1 MSGPSAILL
10 TDLPFAFIF
19 IALVVTIATP
29 VVWVLAIMLPLF
41 LILAWRSASVLN
53 AANREERQTGF
64 GRDAVVSEMISGRM
78 TVKALGLEDAIRPVW
93 DEKHSA
99 TIKESINRGRK
110 SDFYGNIGSA
120 LTAATTVSMTT
131 VGALAIINQD
141 LTVGALI
148 AANMLAGRIL
158 SPFNQLVGSWRNFVS
173 FRQAAGRLSHLF
185 DSEEERQE
193 VGIEMG
199 RPVGEITVE
208 NVSFSYIEGG
218 APVIDNVR
226 IQMGPNTCVTIMGSN
241 GGGKTT
247 LSKLL
252 PGLYKPS
259 SGRVLLD
266 GADIAQFTRREL
278 SGWIGYVPQEVFLF
292 AGSIRDN
299 VAKAR
304 PDASDE
310 EVMRASKLAGLH
322 DFLIDLPDGYATDI
336 GEAGHLLPGGMRQR
350 VAIARAL
357 VGDPPVIMMDETSSN
372 LDRQGEQ
379 ELYNTLIELAKD
391 HTVIVITHSQAL
403 LAASQQVLVLQRG
416 KIVRSGKP
424 QDVLPE
430 LLGARAPRPAPR
442 RAVPSVAAPGVSAPG
457 SAVPRPAPPNPATP
471 AAPAPAPT
479 GTGPAP
485 RVGTGLKTNSGER
498 GVLEGAD
505 GKPAAPEAAV
515 EAPEGL
521 PTAGEG
527 TKRLKP

>member
-1 MSGPSAILL
+1 
-10 TDLPFAFIF
+10 
-19 IALVVTIATP
+19 
-29 VVWVLAIMLPLF
+29 
-41 LILAWRSASVLN
+41 
-53 AANREERQTGF
+53 
-64 GRDAVVSEMISGRM
+64 
-78 TVKALGLEDAIRPVW
+78 
-93 DEKHSA
+93 
-99 TIKESINRGRK
+99 
-110 SDFYGNIGSA
+110 
-120 LTAATTVSMTT
+120 
-131 VGALAIINQD
+131 
-141 LTVGALI
+141 
-148 AANMLAGRIL
+148 
-158 SPFNQLVGSWRNFVS
+158 
-173 FRQAAGRLSHLF
+173 
-185 DSEEERQE
+185 
-193 VGIEMG
+193 
-199 RPVGEITVE
+199 
-208 NVSFSYIEGG
+208 
-218 APVIDNVR
+218 
-226 IQMGPNTCVTIMGSN
+226 MGPNTCVTIMGSN

-430 LLGARAPRPAPR
+430 LLGARAAAGAAPR
-442 RAVPSVAAPGVSAPG
+442 RSFSRHTWRFGAGIC
-457 SAVPRPAPPNPATP
+457 RPASGATQSGD
-471 AAPAPAPT
+471 ACRARAHRHRSRAPC
-479 GTGPAP
+479 
-485 RVGTGLKTNSGER
+485 RN
-498 GVLEGAD
+498 GAQD
-505 GKPAAPEAAV
+505 EF
-515 EAPEGL
+515 
-521 PTAGEG
+521 
-527 TKRLKP
+527 R